1 MRNTAVHQSDSIRWQ
16 NPKNCSDGD
25 TRCLCPG
32 EGEDQDRRCEDVGL
46 TGFPSKVL
54 RWKGGKEGSW
64 QGLRMQSG
72 ERCKS

>member
-1 MRNTAVHQSDSIRWQ
+1 MVIRDYEV
-16 NPKNCSDGD
+16 P
-25 TRCLCPG
+25 CPG

-64 QGLRMQSG
+64 QDYGCNREKGVNCNEDFPEIDFFLA
-72 ERCKS
+72 